1 VSIKNLLFVLG
12 LGTFAMFSCSS
23 PEAKQKEIK
32 IDQAKKDSVALI
44 YDSTKADKQIDA
56 FMQNL
61 HKKSAF
67 NGNVLVAKKG
77 KILYQNS
84 FGWADYLL
92 KDSLNINSQFE
103 LASASKP
110 ITALGVMKLV
120 QDYHSPTAFSSF
132 GIAKLCLL
140 FGGSMA
146 RPQETDVQSG
156 CHELID
162 RKASKPLRSTR
173 WQVPL

>member
-1 VSIKNLLFVLG
+1 MSIKNLLVVFG
-12 LGTFAMFSCSS
+12 LGTITLFSCSS

-32 IDQAKKDSVALI
+32 IDQAKQDSIALI
-44 YDSTKADKQIDA
+44 YDSTQADKQIDA

-110 ITALGVMKLV
+110 ITALGVMK
-120 QDYHSPTAFSSF
+120 
-132 GIAKLCLL
+132 
-140 FGGSMA
+140 
-146 RPQETDVQSG
+146 
-156 CHELID
+156 
-162 RKASKPLRSTR
+162 
-173 WQVPL
+173 